1 MTQAGVCGKMFSIT
15 LKRSFI
21 MQPRIK
27 MGLIIGVVGLAL
39 NVCVSGAFGFCGPL
53 VSLIA
58 GGVAGFLSAQ
68 QEKLATKSE
77 GAKAG
82 AISGGIAG
90 GLIIIGQV
98 IGGIAA
104 LAIMQSS
111 GTQLP
116 FGTIP
121 DTSDPAGMVAFY
133 GGGVGT
139 GLCFGIIGALLAAGA
154 GAGTGYMAT
163 SDTLQQPPASTPM

>member
-1 MTQAGVCGKMFSIT
+1 
-15 LKRSFI
+15 

-27 MGLIIGVVGLAL
+27 MGLIIGLVGLAL
-39 NVCVSGAFGFCGPL
+39 NVCVAGFVGFCGPL
-53 VSLIA
+53 VSLLA
-58 GGVAGFLSAQ
+58 GGLAGFLAAQ
-68 QEKLATKSE
+68 QVKPATESE

-104 LAIMQSS
+104 LAIMQST
-111 GTQLP
+111 GTEIP

-121 DTSDPAGMVAFY
+121 DASDPAGMVAFY
-133 GGGVGT
+133 GGGIGT

-163 SDTLQQPPASTPM
+163 VDQSQPPVSPTSI

>member
-1 MTQAGVCGKMFSIT
+1 MGVGLWENIQHYMKKE
-15 LKRSFI
+15 LI

-27 MGLIIGVVGLAL
+27 MGLAIGAVGLAL
-39 NVCVSGAFGFCGPL
+39 NICVSGFIGLCGPL
-53 VSLIA
+53 VSLLA
-58 GGVAGFLSAQ
+58 GGLAGFLAAQ
-68 QEKLATKSE
+68 QEKLPTKSE

-90 GLIIIGQV
+90 GLVIIGQV

-104 LAIMQSS
+104 LAIMQST

-121 DTSDPAGMVAFY
+121 ETSDPSGMVIFY
-133 GGGVGT
+133 ASGIGT
-139 GLCFGIIGALLAAGA
+139 GLCFGIIGAILAAGA

-163 SDTLQQPPASTPM
+163 SDTLQEPPASTSM

>member
-1 MTQAGVCGKMFSIT
+1 MTHEDVCGKMFTIT

-27 MGLIIGVVGLAL
+27 MGLAIGVVGLVL
-39 NVCVSGAFGFCGPL
+39 NVCVAGFVGFCGPL
-53 VSLIA
+53 VSLLA
-58 GGVAGFLSAQ
+58 GGVAGFLAAQ

-90 GLIIIGQV
+90 GLIIVGQV
-98 IGGIAA
+98 IGGIVA

-121 DTSDPAGMVAFY
+121 DASDTAGMVGFY
-133 GGGVGT
+133 AGGIGT
-139 GLCFGIIGALLAAGA
+139 GLCFGVIGAILAAAA

-163 SDTLQQPPASTPM
+163 VDQSQPPVSPPSI

>member
-1 MTQAGVCGKMFSIT
+1 
-15 LKRSFI
+15 

-27 MGLIIGVVGLAL
+27 MGLVVGVIGLAL
-39 NVCVSGAFGFCGPL
+39 NVCVAGFIGFCGPF
-53 VSLIA
+53 VSLLA
-58 GGVAGFLSAQ
+58 GGLAGFLAAQ

-82 AISGGIAG
+82 AISGGLAG
-90 GLIIIGQV
+90 ALIIIGQV
-98 IGGIAA
+98 LGGIAA
-104 LAIMQSS
+104 LAFMQSN

-121 DTSDPAGMVAFY
+121 DVSDTAGMVGFY
-133 GGGVGT
+133 AGGIGT

-154 GAGTGYMAT
+154 GAGAGYMAT
-163 SDTLQQPPASTPM
+163 PETPQPPASTSI